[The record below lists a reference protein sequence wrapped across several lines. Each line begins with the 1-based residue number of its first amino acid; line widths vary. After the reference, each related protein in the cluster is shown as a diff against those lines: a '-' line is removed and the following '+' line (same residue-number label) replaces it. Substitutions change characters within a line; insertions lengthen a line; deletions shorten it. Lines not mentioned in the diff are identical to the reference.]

1 MSGNIYKMD
10 KVLITGASGLIGTRL
25 TALLLERGYSI
36 HHLSRE
42 RRNDKPDDEVRHF
55 VWDIEKG
62 EIDKVAFDDIKTII
76 HLAGAGVADKRWT
89 SARKQEIIDS
99 RVKSGELLY
108 SFLKN
113 EPHTVKTFITAGA
126 VGYYGD
132 CGYEIITEDHKPG
145 TDFLASVCKK
155 WELPAQ
161 NIGQLGIREVRC
173 RIGLV
178 LDTKGGAL
186 PELIKTLPFGFAT
199 YFSKDPLYYPW
210 VHIDDVCGMMIHAI
224 ENETMCGPY
233 NVSAPSPIPM
243 KILMKEILT
252 VIQSKAVLLPIP
264 APLIRLGAGQMSH
277 MLLSSQ
283 LCSTD
288 KLLKTSYQFRFP
300 DIAMALKDLLK

>member
-1 MSGNIYKMD
+1 MNRI
-10 KVLITGASGLIGTRL
+10 LITGGSGLIGTRL
-25 TALLLERGYSI
+25 TALLLNKGYQI

-42 RRNDKPDDEVRHF
+42 KRNNKPHDEVRHF

-62 EIDKVAFDDIKTII
+62 QIDKAAFDGVKAII

-89 SARKQEIIDS
+89 AARKQEIIDS

-113 EPHTVKTFITAGA
+113 EPHEVEAFITAGA

-132 CGYEIITEDHKPG
+132 CGAAVITEDHKPG

-173 RIGLV
+173 RIGVV
-178 LDTKGGAL
+178 LDAKGGAL
-186 PELIKTLPFGFAT
+186 PELIKTLPYGFAT

-224 ENETMCGPY
+224 EDETMHGPY
-233 NVSAPSPIPM
+233 NVSAPDPLPM
-243 KILMKEILT
+243 RTIMKEILT
-252 VIQSKAVLLPIP
+252 GTKSKAVLLPVSRAMIQ
-264 APLIRLGAGQMSH
+264 LGMGQMSQ
-277 MLLSSQ
+277 MLQSSQ
-283 LCSTD
+283 LCSAD
-288 KLLKTSYQFRFP
+288 KLLKTGYQFVFP
-300 DIAMALKDLLK
+300 DIKLALEDVLK